1 MKHREGSESFRR
13 CQELQEASQNIRT
26 AQHKK
31 QKQTNKQNT
40 VTLNPKVD
48 YKISTVKK
56 HSQLI
61 TSLIKGC

>member
-26 AQHKK
+26 AQHKNINK
-31 QKQTNKQNT
+31 NKKQNT

-56 HSQLI
+56 YCQLI
-61 TSLIKGC
+61 TLLIMGC